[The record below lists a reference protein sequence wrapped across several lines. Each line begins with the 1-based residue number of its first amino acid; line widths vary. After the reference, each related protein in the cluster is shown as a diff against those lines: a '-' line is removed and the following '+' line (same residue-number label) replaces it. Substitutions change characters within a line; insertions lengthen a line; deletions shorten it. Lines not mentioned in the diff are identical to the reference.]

1 MIVIRFHLLWLQS
14 KVNGKKHARAIMPF
28 ILVVVMWNSLLFTL
42 HAFYVSLFDTHMFPT
57 LHIRSRNN
65 PIIVSAIAIFV
76 LAEMESSL
84 LSRHLKVSHIIY
96 IYISISLFYMHN
108 ILTCYHPWNLLYV
121 HGSNQTNNH
130 RGWLRFHNE
139 NIQQWWIRAWNVW

>member
-1 MIVIRFHLLWLQS
+1 M
-14 KVNGKKHARAIMPF
+14 NGKKHARAIMPF

-57 LHIRSRNN
+57 LHLQSRNN

-84 LSRHLKVSHIIY
+84 LSRHLKVSY
-96 IYISISLFYMHN
+96 IYIVLLILYAQHTYMLSSLKLIIICAWFKSNKQSQRVTTIS
-108 ILTCYHPWNLLYV
+108 
-121 HGSNQTNNH
+121 Q
-130 RGWLRFHNE
+130 
-139 NIQQWWIRAWNVW
+139 